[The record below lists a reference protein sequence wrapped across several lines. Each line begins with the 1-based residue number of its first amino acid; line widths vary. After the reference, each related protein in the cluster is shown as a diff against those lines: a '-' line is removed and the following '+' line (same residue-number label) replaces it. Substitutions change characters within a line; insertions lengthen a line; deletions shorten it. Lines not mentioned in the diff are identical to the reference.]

1 MASYN
6 RVILAGNLTRDPE
19 LRQIPSGQ
27 SVVHFDL
34 AINRNFITQSGEK
47 KDEVLFVRI
56 TVWGKQAENCNK
68 YLSKGKP
75 VLVEGRLQQRS
86 WVTPSGEKR
95 SAIDVVADSVQF
107 LGGRDSSGG
116 HDEYPEMN
124 KGNEGAPSYEDDKYG
139 DVPF

>member
-1 MASYN
+1 VASYN
-6 RVILAGNLTRDPE
+6 RVILVGNLTRDPE
-19 LRQIPSGQ
+19 LRHIPSGQ
-27 SVVHFDL
+27 PVVHFDL
-34 AINRNFITQSGEK
+34 AVNHTYTTQNGEK
-47 KDEVLFVRI
+47 KDEVSFIRI

-86 WVTPSGEKR
+86 WTTKEGEKR
-95 SAIDVVADSVQF
+95 NAIDVVADRVQF
-107 LGGRDSSGG
+107 LGGRDTSGG

-124 KGNEGAPSYEDDKYG
+124 KGSESAPSYEDDKYG